1 MSKPGDSI
9 ALAELRVAEART
21 AALAEYEAAR
31 ADLRRRMSSPVFIG
45 GVLLGVIALGYFTL
59 GRGKRSARAEG
70 SAASSGLVKTMQVL
84 LPLWIA
90 LGSATKAAR
99 KPGTGISRTAG

>member
-1 MSKPGDSI
+1 MNKHGDSI
-9 ALAELRVAEART
+9 ALAEQRVAEART

-31 ADLRRRMSSPVFIG
+31 ANLRRRMGSPILIG

-59 GRGKRSARAEG
+59 GRGKRPACADSPG
-70 SAASSGLVKTMQVL
+70 AASRVVKTMQVL

-90 LGSATKAAR
+90 LGSAAAR
-99 KPGTGISRTAG
+99 KPGAGINRTAR

>member
-1 MSKPGDSI
+1 MNKRGDSI
-9 ALAELRVAEART
+9 ALAEQRVAEART
-21 AALAEYEAAR
+21 VALAEFEAAR
-31 ADLRRRMSSPVFIG
+31 ANLRRRMRSPVFIG

-59 GRGKRSARAEG
+59 GRGKRPACVESPG
-70 SAASSGLVKTMQVL
+70 ASSRVVKTVHVL

-99 KPGTGISRTAG
+99 KPGAGISRTAR